1 MALATIKKFLI
12 KRKFPKKLAQ
22 PFIIILY
29 FSVIFTILFWIIPNL
44 ISQMMALSDQL
55 PEIKKQLLSF
65 PYANVLVTNVHEL
78 VTDSP
83 DLAANAKG
91 MLGTLGKQ
99 TLGGI
104 FSFGIF
110 IVVSLYMFIDGSR
123 SYRWCR
129 SHFSSGLQQRMDKT
143 VDEIEPI
150 ITAYVFGQA
159 TTSTLAAIVV
169 YISALL
175 LKIPAALTLAVLA
188 AFFDILPGI
197 GFILIAVTS
206 TFLGLAVSA
215 EVSFTILGILAVYYL
230 FESYV
235 LTPYIYGSRMK
246 LSPLVVL
253 MSLIFAGTV
262 AGVPAMIAI
271 LPIVA
276 AYEPIERL
284 WFKRQIV

>member
-1 MALATIKKFLI
+1 
-12 KRKFPKKLAQ
+12 
-22 PFIIILY
+22 
-29 FSVIFTILFWIIPNL
+29 
-44 ISQMMALSDQL
+44 
-55 PEIKKQLLSF
+55 
-65 PYANVLVTNVHEL
+65 
-78 VTDSP
+78 
-83 DLAANAKG
+83 
-91 MLGTLGKQ
+91 
-99 TLGGI
+99 
-104 FSFGIF
+104 
-110 IVVSLYMFIDGSR
+110 
-123 SYRWCR
+123 
-129 SHFSSGLQQRMDKT
+129 MDKT
-143 VDEIEPI
+143 VEEIEPI

-169 YISALL
+169 YISALC

-197 GFILIAVTS
+197 GFILIAITS

-215 EVSFTILGILAVYYL
+215 EVSLTILAILAVYYL